1 MHGNHL
7 AMTAIL
13 PFAREVTRELHDSGP
28 AGTRTRDLRL
38 AKPTLYH

>member
-13 PFAREVTRELHDSGP
+13 PFAREVTRELHDGGP